1 MLGAVV
7 YALRVGKLD
16 LMEMLSLVTTWAGLG
31 MKVSKVSELNGL
43 WKYRQKQKRKV
54 KSLAAIQ
61 RAVAGGDAGSLLSDE
76 SVDGGMPDTNNTDR
90 DRVASIEMVPPGA

>member
-16 LMEMLSLVTTWAGLG
+16 LMGMLSLVTTWAGLG

-43 WKYRQKQKRKV
+43 VY
-54 KSLAAIQ
+54 
-61 RAVAGGDAGSLLSDE
+61 AG
-76 SVDGGMPDTNNTDR
+76 
-90 DRVASIEMVPPGA
+90 